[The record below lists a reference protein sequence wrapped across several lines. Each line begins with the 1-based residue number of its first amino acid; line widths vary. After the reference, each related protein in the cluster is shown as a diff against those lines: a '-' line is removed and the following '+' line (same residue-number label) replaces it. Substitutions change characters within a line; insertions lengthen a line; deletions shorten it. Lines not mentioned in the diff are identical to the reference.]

1 MELIPDLLRPESTV
15 QQDRY
20 LGEEDARAPDQNDQ
34 SITPAD
40 RPDAEPHFIIA
51 KGDRVIEPQPPRV
64 ALEWGLL
71 WILAA
76 SLAAHGLV
84 LLFLAWFSHAPLE
97 ADRLKETP
105 VEVVVETPMPPKPPE
120 NGASAPPAQKAKPN
134 SGPEA
139 KTTGANPPDS
149 RPPQANRLETKPPA
163 SNAAEARP
171 PASDPP
177 EAKPEKAKAAPSR
190 AADQNGAGQK
200 QRESR
205 RAERK
210 PPPAQAKASAFARAA
225 AQNQAAAA
233 NATKIAAAREVM
245 GTRAADQWSDVG
257 AQSGGVRLPFDTGPD
272 IFRAVAVP
280 LPVEGGDE
288 PLSYKEIVFGLLE
301 RAKQYPQTARERG
314 ARGSAVVSFV
324 LDDAGELTDVSLV
337 RSSGEADLDAESLAL
352 VARAAPFP
360 KPPLGAQR
368 AFAAEITF
376 GLQKA
381 D

>member
-1 MELIPDLLRPESTV
+1 MELTPDLLRPESAV

-20 LGEEDARAPDQNDQ
+20 LGEGDAQAPDQNDQ

-40 RPDAEPHFIIA
+40 RADAESHFIIA
-51 KGDRVIEPQPPRV
+51 KDDRVIEPQPRRV
-64 ALEWGLL
+64 ALGRGLL

-76 SLAAHGLV
+76 SLTAHGLV

-97 ADRLKETP
+97 ADHLKETP
-105 VEVVVETPMPPKPPE
+105 VEVVVDTPKPQE
-120 NGASAPPAQKAKPN
+120 NGALAPPAQKAKPN
-134 SGPEA
+134 SGQEA
-139 KTTGANPPDS
+139 RTTGANPPES
-149 RPPQANRLETKPPA
+149 RPPQADPLETKPPA
-163 SNAAEARP
+163 SNAAEGKP
-171 PASDPP
+171 PPSDRP
-177 EAKPEKAKAAPSR
+177 EAKPEKAKAAPSKT
-190 AADQNGAGQK
+190 ADRNGAAQK

-210 PPPAQAKASAFARAA
+210 PPPAQAKSSTFERAG
-225 AQNQAAAA
+225 AQNQAAGKNAA
-233 NATKIAAAREVM
+233 NRDAGGK
-245 GTRAADQWSDVG
+245 GAADQWSDVG
-257 AQSGGVRLPFDTGPD
+257 AQSHPPGGVRLPFDNGPE

-324 LDDAGELTDVSLV
+324 IDDAGELTDVSLV
-337 RSSGEADLDAESLAL
+337 QSSGEADLDAESLAL

>member
-1 MELIPDLLRPESTV
+1 MISP
-15 QQDRY
+15 
-20 LGEEDARAPDQNDQ
+20 
-34 SITPAD
+34 ITPAD
-40 RPDAEPHFIIA
+40 RRPDAESHFIIA
-51 KGDRVIEPQPPRV
+51 KNDRVVEPQPRRL
-64 ALEWGLL
+64 ALGRELL

-76 SLAAHGLV
+76 SLAAHGLI

-105 VEVVVETPMPPKPPE
+105 VEVVVDTPKPPE

-134 SGPEA
+134 SAPEA
-139 KTTGANPPDS
+139 KTTGANPPES
-149 RPPQANRLETKPPA
+149 RPSQADPPETKPPA
-163 SNAAEARP
+163 PNAAEAKP

-177 EAKPEKAKAAPSR
+177 EAKPEKAKAAPSKT
-190 AADQNGAGQK
+190 ADRNGAAQK
-200 QRESR
+200 QKESR

-210 PPPAQAKASAFARAA
+210 PPPAQAKAATFERAA
-225 AQNQAAAA
+225 AENQAAGK
-233 NATKIAAAREVM
+233 NAPKREAR
-245 GTRAADQWSDVG
+245 GKGAADQWSDVG
-257 AQSGGVRLPFDTGPD
+257 AQSHPPGGVRLPFDNGPE

-324 LDDAGELTDVSLV
+324 LDDAGELTNVSLV
-337 RSSGEADLDAESLAL
+337 RSSGEVDLDVESLAL

-360 KPPLGAQR
+360 KPPPGAQR
-368 AFAAEITF
+368 AYAAEITF

>member
-1 MELIPDLLRPESTV
+1 MELTPDLLRPESTV
-15 QQDRY
+15 RPDRH
-20 LGEEDARAPDQNDQ
+20 LGEGDAQAPDQNEQ

-40 RPDAEPHFIIA
+40 RLDAESHFIIA
-51 KGDRVIEPQPPRV
+51 KDDRVIEPQPRSV
-64 ALEWGLL
+64 ALGRGLFS
-71 WILAA
+71 ISAA
-76 SLAAHGLV
+76 SLAAHGLI
-84 LLFLAWFSHAPLE
+84 LLVLAWFGPAP

-105 VEVVVETPMPPKPPE
+105 VEVVVETPTLPKPPQ
-120 NGASAPPAQKAKPN
+120 NGAPPPPARKANPN
-134 SGPEA
+134 SALEA
-139 KTTGANPPDS
+139 KTTGANPPES
-149 RPPQANRLETKPPA
+149 RPPQADPPETRPPA
-163 SNAAEARP
+163 PNTAPAKPS
-171 PASDPP
+171 ASDPP
-177 EAKPEKAKAAPSR
+177 EAKPEKPKAAPSKT
-190 AADQNGAGQK
+190 ADRNGAAQK
-200 QRESR
+200 QKESG

-210 PPPAQAKASAFARAA
+210 PPPAQAKAATFERAA
-225 AQNQAAAA
+225 ATAQDQAAGKNSAKRAA
-233 NATKIAAAREVM
+233 N
-245 GTRAADQWSDVG
+245 QWSDVG
-257 AQSGGVRLPFDTGPD
+257 AQSHPPGGVRLPFDNGPE

-337 RSSGEADLDAESLAL
+337 LSSGEADLDAECLAL

-360 KPPLGAQR
+360 KPPPGAQR
-368 AFAAEITF
+368 AYAAEITF